1 MADIEALK
9 AQHGKI
15 FSLEVAGETFIAK
28 NPSRD
33 VWKRFRAQIMD
44 EGKRVIAPEN
54 LVRSCII
61 DPPTD
66 ALDALL
72 EQKPGLVESLSKA
85 LAESAG
91 ATGDAEK
98 KAL

>member
-9 AQHGKI
+9 AKHGRI
-15 FSLEVAGETFIAK
+15 FSLEVQGDTFIAK
-28 NPSRD
+28 NPTRD

-44 EGKRVIAPEN
+44 ESKRVIAPEN
-54 LVRSCII
+54 LVLACIV
-61 DPPTD
+61 DPSGPE
-66 ALDALL
+66 LDALL
-72 EQKPGLVESLSKA
+72 EQKPGLVETLSKA
-85 LAESAG
+85 LSESAG